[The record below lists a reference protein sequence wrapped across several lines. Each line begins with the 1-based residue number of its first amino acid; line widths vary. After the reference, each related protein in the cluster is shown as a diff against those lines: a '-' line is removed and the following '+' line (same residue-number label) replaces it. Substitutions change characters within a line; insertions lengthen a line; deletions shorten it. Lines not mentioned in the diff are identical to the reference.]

1 MQHVTCRNLPGPGDV
16 QTWGRCTDPR
26 DPRWDDSVMNQ
37 QDCEDA
43 AADEFLAMPELLG
56 DFLQE
61 LCDGHKQPVTLGFGD
76 SVHELPIAHV
86 VAALFIGHER
96 QRLAAVCRLRQQF
109 VDHHRVA
116 INERGLEIW
125 ADQFAEVE

>member
-1 MQHVTCRNLPGPGDV
+1 MQLLSTRNLPGPGDV

-26 DPRWDDSVMNQ
+26 DPRWEDSVMTQ

-43 AADEFLAMPELLG
+43 AADEFLAMPELVG

-61 LCDGHKQPVTLGFGD
+61 LCDGHKKPVTLGFGD

-86 VAALFIGHER
+86 VAALFLGHER
-96 QRLAAVCRLRQQF
+96 QRLSAVCRLRQQF
-109 VDHHRVA
+109 IDHFRA
-116 INERGLEIW
+116 EINARGREIW
-125 ADQFAEVE
+125 ADQFAEVA